1 MPIDYSK
8 FKAAPKVERLV
19 DPIAIFQKL
28 RVTDPSI
35 NDLWLAQGDA
45 LREWHKKRDEK
56 DVAISLNTGAG
67 KTLVGLLI
75 GQSLV
80 NEMRSMVLYA
90 CSSIQLVQQTAKK
103 ADGYGLPSTTYFKGE
118 SSNDLAA
125 KGEAVCLTTYQA
137 LFNGKSRFFNKEIA
151 GIVFDDAHAAE
162 HLLRDHFSL
171 HITKERFEKLYS
183 AIANEFADYFHSVG
197 MASSYEE
204 VIEGTGNRLLLAPP
218 FEVRRTHSAI
228 LKYLQDSSVPTD
240 FDATA
245 YAWAHLKDRIDL
257 CAFIISPGEI
267 TITPPFIPVRTLPY
281 FSSTIRRV
289 YLSATLSARDVF
301 VRTFGRMPSSQIQP
315 STTAGECER
324 MILIPRKMTQVA
336 DDVVST
342 QHAIRPYKS
351 LILVPSYPRAE
362 VWANTAKLP
371 AKDSATDAIEDFK
384 QAKGAEKLLLAAR
397 YDGVDLP
404 GDMCRVVVIDNL
416 PSGIS
421 PLERFMWEYLKFSS
435 TLRSAIA
442 SRVVQSFG
450 RISRGMSDHGV
461 AIITGQSLVEW
472 LQIPKNVSALPL
484 FLQKQLQLGFQMSAG
499 TSVTDVPEMIK
510 NCLSRERGWIETYE
524 RFMDEAAHEEAIP
537 EPATVSEL
545 ALAEAKYAYDL
556 WHRDYPSAASHLQK
570 ILDESGRF
578 SVSTACWHKLWLAF
592 ALECGGDAETANT
605 LYQQAHNGLKN
616 IPALRPK
623 AATESL
629 PPQVTA
635 AARQFELVGGRVR
648 VPTTFDRDLF
658 YLNGTGTVKQT
669 EEALRCLGQYLG
681 FDSTRPDN
689 EHDTGPDILWIF
701 PDKTGLCMDA
711 KTEKGKESTPS
722 YRKDDL
728 GQLSDHVQWV
738 RDNADIE
745 KIISAFV
752 GPEVAA
758 SGSANPPPK
767 VKVAALEKFHAIG
780 ETLKT
785 VYRDVATNALPLTVG
800 PTVAEHFGQRG
811 LLWPQIEAAL
821 GLVEL
826 RELKS
831 K

>member
-1 MPIDYSK
+1 
-8 FKAAPKVERLV
+8 
-19 DPIAIFQKL
+19 
-28 RVTDPSI
+28 
-35 NDLWLAQGDA
+35 
-45 LREWHKKRDEK
+45 
-56 DVAISLNTGAG
+56 
-67 KTLVGLLI
+67 
-75 GQSLV
+75 
-80 NEMRSMVLYA
+80 
-90 CSSIQLVQQTAKK
+90 
-103 ADGYGLPSTTYFKGE
+103 
-118 SSNDLAA
+118 
-125 KGEAVCLTTYQA
+125 
-137 LFNGKSRFFNKEIA
+137 
-151 GIVFDDAHAAE
+151 
-162 HLLRDHFSL
+162 
-171 HITKERFEKLYS
+171 
-183 AIANEFADYFHSVG
+183 
-197 MASSYEE
+197 
-204 VIEGTGNRLLLAPP
+204 
-218 FEVRRTHSAI
+218 
-228 LKYLQDSSVPTD
+228 
-240 FDATA
+240 
-245 YAWAHLKDRIDL
+245 
-257 CAFIISPGEI
+257 
-267 TITPPFIPVRTLPY
+267 
-281 FSSTIRRV
+281 
-289 YLSATLSARDVF
+289 
-301 VRTFGRMPSSQIQP
+301 
-315 STTAGECER
+315 
-324 MILIPRKMTQVA
+324 MTQVA

-461 AIITGQSLVEW
+461 AIITGQALVEW
-472 LQIPKNVSALPL
+472 LQIPKNVAALPL

-499 TSVTDVPEMIK
+499 TSVADVPEMIK

-537 EPATVSEL
+537 EPGTVSEL

-556 WHRDYPSAASHLQK
+556 WHRDYTSAASHLQK

-616 IPALRPK
+616 IPALRTE

-689 EHDTGPDILWIF
+689 EHDTGPDVLWVF

-711 KTEKGKESTPS
+711 KTEKGKETTPS

-738 RDNADIE
+738 RDNAEIE
-745 KIISAFV
+745 KIIPAFV
-752 GPEVAA
+752 GPEVSA

-780 ETLKT
+780 EILKT
-785 VYRDVATNALPLTVG
+785 VYRDVAANALPLTVG
-800 PTVAEHFGQRG
+800 PTVEEHFSKRG
-811 LLWPQIEAAL
+811 LLWPQLESAL

>member
-1 MPIDYSK
+1 
-8 FKAAPKVERLV
+8 
-19 DPIAIFQKL
+19 
-28 RVTDPSI
+28 
-35 NDLWLAQGDA
+35 
-45 LREWHKKRDEK
+45 
-56 DVAISLNTGAG
+56 
-67 KTLVGLLI
+67 
-75 GQSLV
+75 
-80 NEMRSMVLYA
+80 
-90 CSSIQLVQQTAKK
+90 
-103 ADGYGLPSTTYFKGE
+103 
-118 SSNDLAA
+118 
-125 KGEAVCLTTYQA
+125 
-137 LFNGKSRFFNKEIA
+137 
-151 GIVFDDAHAAE
+151 
-162 HLLRDHFSL
+162 
-171 HITKERFEKLYS
+171 
-183 AIANEFADYFHSVG
+183 
-197 MASSYEE
+197 
-204 VIEGTGNRLLLAPP
+204 
-218 FEVRRTHSAI
+218 
-228 LKYLQDSSVPTD
+228 
-240 FDATA
+240 
-245 YAWAHLKDRIDL
+245 
-257 CAFIISPGEI
+257 
-267 TITPPFIPVRTLPY
+267 
-281 FSSTIRRV
+281 
-289 YLSATLSARDVF
+289 
-301 VRTFGRMPSSQIQP
+301 
-315 STTAGECER
+315 
-324 MILIPRKMTQVA
+324 
-336 DDVVST
+336 
-342 QHAIRPYKS
+342 
-351 LILVPSYPRAE
+351 
-362 VWANTAKLP
+362 
-371 AKDSATDAIEDFK
+371 
-384 QAKGAEKLLLAAR
+384 
-397 YDGVDLP
+397 
-404 GDMCRVVVIDNL
+404 
-416 PSGIS
+416 
-421 PLERFMWEYLKFSS
+421 MWEYLKFSS

-461 AIITGQSLVEW
+461 AIITGQALVEW
-472 LQIPKNVSALPL
+472 LQIPKNVAALPL

-499 TSVTDVPEMIK
+499 TSVADVPEMIK

-537 EPATVSEL
+537 EPGTVSEL

-556 WHRDYPSAASHLQK
+556 WHRDYTSAASHLQK

-616 IPALRPK
+616 IPALRTE

-689 EHDTGPDILWIF
+689 EHDTGPDVLWVF

-711 KTEKGKESTPS
+711 KTEKGKETTPS

-738 RDNADIE
+738 RDNAEIE
-745 KIISAFV
+745 KIIPAFV
-752 GPEVAA
+752 GPEVSA

-780 ETLKT
+780 EILKT
-785 VYRDVATNALPLTVG
+785 VYRDVAANALPLTVG
-800 PTVAEHFGQRG
+800 PTVEEHFSKRG
-811 LLWPQIEAAL
+811 LLWPQLESAL